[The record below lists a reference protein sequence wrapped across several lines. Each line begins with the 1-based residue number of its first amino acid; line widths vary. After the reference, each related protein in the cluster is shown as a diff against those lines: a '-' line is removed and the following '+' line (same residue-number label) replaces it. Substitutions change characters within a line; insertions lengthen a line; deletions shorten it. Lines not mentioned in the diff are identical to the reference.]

1 MLQNFAGAREVQ
13 IYGTDQNGVN
23 NKMNDENQINND
35 VRADLQEYLLQH
47 RDDLV
52 THILEYNELMNR
64 YQAAIREV
72 TTKLEIL
79 KSDFTFRY
87 HRKTIESIQ
96 SRLKKPASI
105 VQKMRRKGVEVSLDN
120 IRKTLYDI
128 AGIRVIC
135 PFLDDIYLVANALA
149 QQDDITVVA
158 IKDFIQNPKPN
169 GYRSYHMIVDVPVFF
184 ADTKEALRV
193 EVQLRTVAMDFWAS
207 LEHEIKYK
215 KDLPDSEQI
224 AEELRECADVIAQTD
239 QRMLQIRNH
248 IYRDAPEESFDF
260 SNQT

>member
-1 MLQNFAGAREVQ
+1 
-13 IYGTDQNGVN
+13 
-23 NKMNDENQINND
+23 MNDENHRTDEI
-35 VRADLQEYLLQH
+35 RADLQEYLLQH

-52 THILEYNELMNR
+52 THIWEYNELMSR
-64 YQAAIREV
+64 YQAAIREI

-79 KSDFTFRY
+79 QNDFSLRY

-105 VQKMRRKGVEVSLDN
+105 IQKMRRKGVEISLDN
-120 IRKTLYDI
+120 IRTTLNDI

-135 PFLDDIYLVANALA
+135 PFVDDIYLVADALA
-149 QQDDITVVA
+149 QQDDITVIT

-184 ADTKEALRV
+184 ADAKESLRV

-215 KDLPDSEQI
+215 KELPNSEKI
-224 AEELRECADVIAQTD
+224 AEELRECADVIASTD
-239 QRMLQIRNH
+239 RRMLHIRNH
-248 IYRDAPEESFDF
+248 IHQNSPEETFDPF
-260 SNQT
+260 EKSPDGQ

>member
-1 MLQNFAGAREVQ
+1 MYASA
-13 IYGTDQNGVN
+13 QNGVN
-23 NKMNDENQINND
+23 NEMNDENQMNDD
-35 VRADLQEYLLQH
+35 VRTDLQEYLLQH

-52 THILEYNELMNR
+52 THILEYNELMSR
-64 YQAAIREV
+64 YQAAIREI

-79 KSDFTFRY
+79 KSDFSIRY

-105 VQKMRRKGVEVSLDN
+105 IQKMRRKGVEVSLTN
-120 IRKTLYDI
+120 IRNTLNDI

-135 PFLDDIYLVANALA
+135 PFLDDIYLVADALA

-158 IKDFIQNPKPN
+158 TKDFIHNPKPN

-184 ADTKEALRV
+184 SDAKESLRV

-215 KDLPDSEQI
+215 KELPDSEKI
-224 AEELRECADVIAQTD
+224 AEELRECADVIAVTD
-239 QRMLQIRNH
+239 QRMLHIRNH
-248 IYRDAPEESFDF
+248 ICQNAPKETSD
-260 SNQT
+260 SSD